1 MKAHVRFEIIDS
13 RYGRSI
19 WAWGIGLIMAIGG
32 QTFGQS
38 PATPATTEQPA
49 ESGQADRS
57 DSSAPDEAMSAFERE
72 ILDQAEGLINAFNAG
87 EVAGVLAYF
96 AEESEVIDDAGVIH
110 AGREAIGELLTLYFE
125 RFPGAQMWVEVDS
138 IRKVGPLAIEEGIR
152 SFGLPDSDSLVDLRY
167 TLLRLQTADGWRIV
181 SLRDEQPLTLPSH
194 PAVLADLSWLIGSWV
209 NDGGDLVVHIDY
221 RWDESRHFILGNYR
235 VTRDGATVM
244 DSSQRIGWD
253 PVQRTVR
260 SWTFDAD
267 GGFSQG
273 NWTEVDGAWVIK
285 SSAVLPE
292 GLIGSA
298 TLTMQPITSER
309 FLLRSVDRLVGDV
322 RADDVEVTIVKR
334 PPAPGAAAA
343 QSQGE

>member
-1 MKAHVRFEIIDS
+1 MKVNGRFVIDH
-13 RYGRSI
+13 GRFGRWM
-19 WAWGIGLIMAIGG
+19 WAWGFSLVVACSGNV
-32 QTFGQS
+32 QGQS
-38 PATPATTEQPA
+38 EAAPVAAQQPA
-49 ESGQADRS
+49 EGGQPDRV
-57 DSSAPDEAMSAFERE
+57 DVSSQDESLSAFERE
-72 ILDQAEGLINAFNAG
+72 ILQQAEGLINAFNAG

-96 AEESEVIDDAGVIH
+96 ADEAELVDDAGVVH
-110 AGREAIGELLTLYFE
+110 AGRDAIGELLTLYFE

-152 SFGLPDSDSLVDLRY
+152 SFGMPDSDSLVDLRY
-167 TLLRLQTADGWRIV
+167 TLLRLQTAAGWKIV
-181 SLRDEQPLTLPSH
+181 SLRDEQPMTLPSH
-194 PAVLADLSWLIGSWV
+194 PAVLSDLTWLIGSWV
-209 NDGGDLVVHIDY
+209 NDGGDLVVLIDY
-221 RWDESRHFILGNYR
+221 QWDESRHFILGNYQ
-235 VTRDGATVM
+235 VTRGGETVM
-244 DSSQRIGWD
+244 NSSQRIGWD
-253 PVQRTVR
+253 PVQRTIR

-273 NWTEVDGAWVIK
+273 NWTEVDGDWVIK

-298 TLTMQPITSER
+298 TLTMQPINPER
-309 FLLRSVDRLVGDV
+309 FVLRSVDRLVGDV

>member
-1 MKAHVRFEIIDS
+1 MNHSRF
-13 RYGRSI
+13 RRWQ
-19 WAWGIGLIMAIGG
+19 WAWSISLVLTAGGLAH
-32 QTFGQS
+32 GQS
-38 PATPATTEQPA
+38 AGAPAATQRPAD
-49 ESGQADRS
+49 SGQLDAAD
-57 DSSAPDEAMSAFERE
+57 DSSPEEAVSDFERE
-72 ILDQAEGLINAFNAG
+72 ILQQAEGLINAFNAQD
-87 EVAGVLAYF
+87 VAGVLACF
-96 AEESEVIDDAGVIH
+96 ADEAELVDDAGVIH

-138 IRKVGPLAIEEGIR
+138 IRKVGPLAIEEGVR
-152 SFGLPDSDSLVDLRY
+152 SFGLPESDSLVDLRY
-167 TLLRLQTADGWRIV
+167 TLLRLQTADGWKII

-194 PAVLADLSWLIGSWV
+194 PAVLSDLTWLIGNWV

-221 RWDESRHFILGNYR
+221 RWDESRHFILGNYQ
-235 VTRDGATVM
+235 VTRDGQTVM
-244 DSSQRIGWD
+244 NSSQRIGWD
-253 PVQRTVR
+253 PVQRTIR

-309 FLLRSVDRLVGDV
+309 FVLRSVDRLVGDV